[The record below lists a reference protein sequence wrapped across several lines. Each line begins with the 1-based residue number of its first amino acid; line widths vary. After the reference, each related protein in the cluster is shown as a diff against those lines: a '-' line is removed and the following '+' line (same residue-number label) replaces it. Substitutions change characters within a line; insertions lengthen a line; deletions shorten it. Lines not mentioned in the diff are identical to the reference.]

1 MCARH
6 MREEWRGGGGEP
18 HRVSCSSM
26 FAARD
31 YSGTGSADF
40 FVAGFRQISPKVH
53 DGVMQVGLLFKVVVF
68 LTALIYTQTSKR
80 VTATITVTRDLHFRH
95 LEIENDPK

>member
-1 MCARH
+1 MNECKSVRGV
-6 MREEWRGGGGEP
+6 RETTALSQDLPIADG
-18 HRVSCSSM
+18 SL
-26 FAARD
+26 AAHANLE
-31 YSGTGSADF
+31 YGATP
-40 FVAGFRQISPKVH
+40 VT
-53 DGVMQVGLLFKVVVF
+53 LLKVVVF